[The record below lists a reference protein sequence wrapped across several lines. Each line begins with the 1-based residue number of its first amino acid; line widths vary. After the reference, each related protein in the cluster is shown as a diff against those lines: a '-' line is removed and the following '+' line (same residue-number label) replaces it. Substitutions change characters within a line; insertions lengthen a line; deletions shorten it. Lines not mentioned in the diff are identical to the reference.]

1 MGERGT
7 PLLDLFDN
15 VNFQDFSS
23 WEQFIPIKGRCM
35 PSSCF
40 EPQALTPSKAHLHS
54 NAPTFLCKGSY
65 IISSVNPTSPQLQM
79 GISCM
84 TRAYYMFNNFS
95 SEAPPP
101 PRICLPSPL
110 FSFTK
115 RLAKSK
121 LPMPKAQANPPRKA
135 LAAMTPFLSTSQRPM
150 GENLQRFRWLKPR
163 REFIPSIKPVD
174 TVDGRNPT
182 LQEI

>member
-1 MGERGT
+1 MIIGERGT

-15 VNFQDFSS
+15 VNFQDFFS

-54 NAPTFLCKGSY
+54 DAPTFLCKGSY

-84 TRAYYMFNNFS
+84 TPAYYMFNNFS
-95 SEAPPP
+95 SEAPLVFVYLPHCF
-101 PRICLPSPL
+101 CLQNVWQNPSCPC
-110 FSFTK
+110 
-115 RLAKSK
+115 
-121 LPMPKAQANPPRKA
+121 RKHK
-135 LAAMTPFLSTSQRPM
+135 QI
-150 GENLQRFRWLKPR
+150 LQ
-163 REFIPSIKPVD
+163 
-174 TVDGRNPT
+174 
-182 LQEI
+182 